1 MQKKNIL
8 FTAPEGEVLVVK
20 NINASERKR
29 NFYTSLG
36 IFPDSGIVL
45 FMRGKNGAIIKSG
58 KTKLAL
64 AGKATDEIICERK

>member
-8 FTAPEGEVLVVK
+8 FTAQEGEVLVVK

-29 NFYTSLG
+29 NFYNRSV
-36 IFPDSGIVL
+36 FSAHE
-45 FMRGKNGAIIKSG
+45 KNNPAARENTERRIKSG

>member
-36 IFPDSGIVL
+36 IFPGSGIVL
-45 FMRGKNGAIIKSG
+45 FMREKNGAIIKSG